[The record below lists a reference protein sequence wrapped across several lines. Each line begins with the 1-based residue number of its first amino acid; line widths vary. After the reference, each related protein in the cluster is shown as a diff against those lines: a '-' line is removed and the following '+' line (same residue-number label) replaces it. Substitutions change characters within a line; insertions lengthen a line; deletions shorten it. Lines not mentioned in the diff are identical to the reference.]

1 MTLLDNRLF
10 FVGNLKV
17 KVYKTIPH
25 TLETLRNTTRY
36 QISTISRE
44 ELQRV
49 NNNAFPGYT
58 EGKCFNIS
66 CSSGEFLFQ
75 FRRVIITVINV

>member
-1 MTLLDNRLF
+1 MTLLYNTLL

-17 KVYKTIPH
+17 KVYKTNRH
-25 TLETLRNTTRY
+25 TLEKLRNIICY
-36 QISTISRE
+36 EISTISRE

-49 NNNAFPGYT
+49 NNNAFHVYT
-58 EGKCFNIS
+58 KGKSFNIS

-75 FRRVIITVINV
+75 F